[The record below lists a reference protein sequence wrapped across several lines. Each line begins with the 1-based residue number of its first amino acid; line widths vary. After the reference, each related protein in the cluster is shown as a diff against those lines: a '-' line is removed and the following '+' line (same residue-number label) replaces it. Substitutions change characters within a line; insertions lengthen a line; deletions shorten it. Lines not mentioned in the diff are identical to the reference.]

1 MAISSFPS
9 VWSDPGASFGD
20 AISLGESAGFG
31 KSNLG
36 GGGLGMDPLTVGL
49 SVANI
54 GASIFGGF
62 GAANAQRDAA
72 QAQAAAAK
80 YAADAQAQAGLDV
93 AKANLGQTMFGAL
106 FGSREKDL
114 DIGRQFKVAMLQAGP
129 LGDAFRESKRRDMQA
144 EFGFKTSAPFKE
156 AEQRANRELMK
167 QNLAQRQAQ
176 MMGMFGRT
184 APQDVS
190 TLFV

>member
-36 GGGLGMDPLTVGL
+36 GGGFGMEPLTFGL
-49 SVANI
+49 GLANI
-54 GASIFGGF
+54 GASIFGGINS
-62 GAANAQRDAA
+62 ANAQRRAA
-72 QAQAAAAK
+72 EQQAAAAK
-80 YAADAQAQAGLDV
+80 YAADAQAQAGRDV
-93 AKANLGQTMFGAL
+93 AKANMFQTMFGAN

-114 DIGRQFKVAMLQAGP
+114 DIGRQFEVAMLQAGP

-156 AEQRANRELMK
+156 AQQQANREALK
-167 QNLAQRQAQ
+167 QSLAQRQGQ
-176 MMGMFGRT
+176 MMGMFGRI
-184 APQDVS
+184 APQNVG

>member
-1 MAISSFPS
+1 MLGNPFSNGFSDSS
-9 VWSDPGASFGD
+9 SFGD

-36 GGGLGMDPLTVGL
+36 GGGFGMDPLTLGL
-49 SVANI
+49 GVANI
-54 GASIFGGF
+54 GASLFGGINTS
-62 GAANAQRDAA
+62 NAQRRAA
-72 QAQAAAAK
+72 EQQAAAAK
-80 YAADAQAQAGLDV
+80 YAADAQAQAGRDV

-114 DIGRQFKVAMLQAGP
+114 DIGRQFEVAMLQAGP

-156 AEQRANRELMK
+156 AQQRANLEQMK
-167 QNLAQRQAQ
+167 QNAAQYEAKL
-176 MMGMFGRT
+176 T
-184 APQDVS
+184 AFLGPKAPTDLS
-190 TLFV
+190 RLFTV

>member
-1 MAISSFPS
+1 MAISSTPS

-31 KSNLG
+31 KSNSG
-36 GGGLGMDPLTVGL
+36 GGGMVFDPLTLGL
-49 SVANI
+49 GVANI

-72 QAQAAAAK
+72 AQQAAAAK
-80 YAADAQAQAGLDV
+80 YAADAQAAAGRDV
-93 AKANLGQTMFGAL
+93 AKANMFQTMFGAN
-106 FGSREKDL
+106 FASREKDL
-114 DIGRQFKVAMLQAGP
+114 DIGRQFQTAMLQAGP
-129 LGDAFRESKRRDMQA
+129 LGDAQREARRRDMQM

-156 AEQRANRELMK
+156 EMQRANREQLK
-167 QNLAQRQAQ
+167 QSLAERQGQ
-176 MMGMFGRT
+176 MIGMFGRIK
-184 APQDVS
+184 PIDVG

>member
-1 MAISSFPS
+1 MLGNPFSNGFSDSS
-9 VWSDPGASFGD
+9 SFGD

-36 GGGLGMDPLTVGL
+36 GGGFGMDPLTLGL
-49 SVANI
+49 GVANI
-54 GASIFGGF
+54 GASLFGGINTS
-62 GAANAQRDAA
+62 NAQRRAA
-72 QAQAAAAK
+72 EQQAAAAK
-80 YAADAQAQAGLDV
+80 YAADAQAQAGRDV

-114 DIGRQFKVAMLQAGP
+114 DIGRQFEVAMLQAGP

-156 AEQRANRELMK
+156 AQQRANREALK
-167 QNLAQRQAQ
+167 QSLAQRQGQ
-176 MMGMFGRT
+176 MMGMFGRI
-184 APQDVS
+184 APQNVG

>member
-1 MAISSFPS
+1 MLGNPFSNGFSDSS
-9 VWSDPGASFGD
+9 SFGD

-36 GGGLGMDPLTVGL
+36 GGGMAFDPVTAVLGA
-49 SVANI
+49 ANI
-54 GASIFGGF
+54 GASIFGGI
-62 GAANAQRDAA
+62 GTEKAQRRAA
-72 QAQAAAAK
+72 QDQAAAAR
-80 YAADAQAQAGLDV
+80 YAADAQAQTGRDV

-114 DIGRQFKVAMLQAGP
+114 DIGRQFEVAMLQAGP

-144 EFGFKTSAPFKE
+144 EFGFKTSAPFRE
-156 AEQRANRELMK
+156 AQQRANREALK
-167 QNLAQRQAQ
+167 QSLAQRQGQ
-176 MMGMFGRT
+176 MMGMFGRI
-184 APQDVS
+184 APQNVG

>member
-1 MAISSFPS
+1 MLGNPFSNGFSDSS
-9 VWSDPGASFGD
+9 SFGD

-36 GGGLGMDPLTVGL
+36 GGGMAFDPVTAVLGA
-49 SVANI
+49 ANI
-54 GASIFGGF
+54 GASIFGGI
-62 GAANAQRDAA
+62 GTEKAQRRAA
-72 QAQAAAAK
+72 QDQAAAAR
-80 YAADAQAQAGLDV
+80 YAADAQAQTGRDV

-114 DIGRQFKVAMLQAGP
+114 DIGRQFEVAMLQAGP

-156 AEQRANRELMK
+156 AQQRANREALK
-167 QNLAQRQAQ
+167 QSLAQRQGQ
-176 MMGMFGRT
+176 MMGMFGRI
-184 APQDVS
+184 APQNVG